1 MVRSSVPFLS
11 PSSIL
16 PPSACERTFGVYP
29 QDPRYTHPLFNLSM
43 TKDMDMDMEKTGMHH
58 LELERT
64 ISEGSSRENDARIDA
79 LTPEEQ
85 KKVLWRIDVRLVLT
99 LGFMYCEF
107 PRRECTPP
115 TGHR

>member
-1 MVRSSVPFLS
+1 
-11 PSSIL
+11 
-16 PPSACERTFGVYP
+16 
-29 QDPRYTHPLFNLSM
+29 
-43 TKDMDMDMEKTGMHH
+43 MEKSGMHH

-99 LGFMYCEF
+99 LGFMYCKYS
-107 PRRECTPP
+107 PRAHSNESSLTCYPQAYPSWTARTWVSQPWP
-115 TGHR
+115 V